1 MLVVY
6 AAESLPPVNSPY
18 HFPHSLHSCEGFE
31 LDLEKGGNKFE
42 KEVSLDPVRI
52 KGRVEAV
59 NLKRSD
65 RKVNKDQGKDKGKV
79 VQFHDG
85 ARMCHEV
92 GMDINERSKRSVNLT
107 QLVQKG
113 KVVAVVNSYPK
124 KTKDGSRLFFDKRRV
139 VWSKAESGDDICPL
153 RSDFGVVLG
162 QKVECGKNVRGRSKK
177 GDGGS
182 DLSGESCLLQILG
195 PNIDSHSLAFCGPN
209 EGFFNVSTVG
219 KSNPL
224 KDSGM
229 GQFFIDLGTVV
240 ETFPNI
246 SKRRRE
252 RDSFLSIKSH
262 SMKLRNSKDNFK
274 FSSILE
280 DKLVKVIETG
290 VGLGMDFNGKEV
302 GMAKIFAEN
311 RRKKKLGM

>member
-1 MLVVY
+1 ME
-6 AAESLPPVNSPY
+6 AS
-18 HFPHSLHSCEGFE
+18 HSVLNLF

-42 KEVSLDPVRI
+42 KEVSLDPDRI

-65 RKVNKDQGKDKGKV
+65 RKVNKDQGKDKGNV

-92 GMDINERSKRSVNLT
+92 GIDINEGSKRSVNLT

-113 KVVAVVNSYPK
+113 KVVTVVNSSPK
-124 KTKDGSRLFFDKRRV
+124 KTKDGSTLFFDKRRV

-162 QKVECGKNVRGRSKK
+162 QKVECGKNLKGRSKK

-182 DLSGESCLLQILG
+182 DINSGFVLGQQVESLVCSDFG
-195 PNIDSHSLAFCGPN
+195 PNIDSHSLAFGGPN

-302 GMAKIFAEN
+302 GMAKIFAEK